1 MTTSF
6 AIAEV
11 KALVRQPQRAQAQ
24 QLLERLATAVLPILT
39 QRRFP
44 VRRLLEFFPSNGSLL
59 GMNVN
64 RGAKIYIR
72 RTWTLTGR
80 LLLRPKRTPTSFLPY
95 EALLE
100 TLLHELTHMV
110 HGPHN
115 QAFYQY
121 LDELKAEM
129 ESLMVRGLVGEE
141 GAKFAGAGGGQRLGG
156 SSNGFS
162 IRFPNDNSASVVAA
176 KRRQQTSRRLGTANA
191 PASTVTVVD
200 PQMLRRKVSEAAER
214 RRRDNAN
221 CGNAQIMGAS
231 HEILG
236 IESSEEEGD
245 AAVSNATAAGEA
257 ATRQERSTGT
267 TVVNAIVLD
276 DADLSG
282 APPSPHTS
290 SSVIVDLIHDDEG
303 QELNIDVSE
312 TELLTPREAIT
323 SSVEAAVGRDRK
335 RKREDDAVEV
345 IDLT

>member
-1 MTTSF
+1 MATSF

-24 QLLERLATAVLPILT
+24 QLLERLAVAVLPILT

-72 RTWTLTGR
+72 RTIVHRDVVFLQYN
-80 LLLRPKRTPTSFLPY
+80 LLL
-95 EALLE
+95 
-100 TLLHELTHMV
+100 
-110 HGPHN
+110 G
-115 QAFYQY
+115 
-121 LDELKAEM
+121 
-129 ESLMVRGLVGEE
+129 GE
-141 GAKFAGAGGGQRLGG
+141 
-156 SSNGFS
+156 
-162 IRFPNDNSASVVAA
+162 
-176 KRRQQTSRRLGTANA
+176 TSRRLGTANA
-191 PASTVTVVD
+191 PASIDTVVD
-200 PQMLRRKVSEAAER
+200 PQTLRRKVLEAAER

-221 CGNAQIMGAS
+221 CGNAQIMRAS

-236 IESSEEEGD
+236 IESSEDED
-245 AAVSNATAAGEA
+245 DDAVSNVTAAEEA
-257 ATRQERSTGT
+257 AASRERSTGT

-276 DADLSG
+276 DADYSG
-282 APPSPHTS
+282 VPPFHPHTS
-290 SSVIVDLIHDDEG
+290 SSSAIVDLIHDDEG

-312 TELLTPREAIT
+312 TELLTLREATT
-323 SSVEAAVGRDRK
+323 SSVEAAMERDRK